1 MKKLKST
8 FPNMILSLTLICL
21 VSAGLLGYTYTITLV
36 PICTAQ
42 LAKQEEAIRS
52 VQPEF
57 DEIKEIDTKDAS
69 VYQTF
74 KDGKQV
80 GSAVKATSQ
89 GFSGEQIIMVGYDIN
104 LNIIDYS
111 VIQQTETPGLG
122 TKIVFWFKE
131 ALKGRNLANTTLTVS
146 KDGGDVDAI
155 TAATI
160 SSRAFLR
167 AINKSYTIVSKINE

>member
-8 FPNMILSLTLICL
+8 FPNMVISLTLICL
-21 VSAGLLGYTYTITLV
+21 VSAGLLGFTYTITLA
-36 PICTAQ
+36 PICMAQ
-42 LAKQEEAIRS
+42 LTKQESAIRS
-52 VQPEF
+52 VQPVF
-57 DEIKEIDTKDAS
+57 DELKEIDTKNAT

-80 GSAVKATSQ
+80 GSAVKATAT
-89 GFSGEQIIMVGYDIN
+89 GFSGELVIMVGYDID

-122 TKIVFWFKE
+122 TKIVFWFKD
-131 ALKGRNLANTTLTVS
+131 ALKGRNLKDTTLTVS
-146 KDGGDVDAI
+146 KDGGDIDAI

-167 AINKSYTIVSKINE
+167 AINKSYTIVSQINE